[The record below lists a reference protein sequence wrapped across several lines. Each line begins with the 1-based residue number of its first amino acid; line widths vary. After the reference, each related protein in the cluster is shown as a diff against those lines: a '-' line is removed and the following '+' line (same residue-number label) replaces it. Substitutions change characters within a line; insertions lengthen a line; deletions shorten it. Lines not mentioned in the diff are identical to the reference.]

1 MARMTAR
8 LEEGLLA
15 LLLAAM
21 TVLTFLQVVLR
32 YVFNHGFVWALEANT
47 YMFGWLIMIG
57 VSYGIRVHSHIGVDF
72 AVKALPRAWQRAT
85 GLLGIALCLLY
96 AGIMFDGSYAY
107 LYKLWR
113 LGVLA
118 EDIPLER
125 WQLSIMLP
133 LGFALLAVRLVQQA
147 IDILRGRSSGLL
159 LADEA
164 AETLRD
170 LTPGTPEPRA

>member
-1 MARMTAR
+1 MARLTAR
-8 LEEGLLA
+8 LEELLLA
-15 LLLAAM
+15 GLLAAM
-21 TVLTFLQVVLR
+21 TLLTFVQVVLR

-72 AVKALPRAWQRAT
+72 AVKALPQRWQRAA
-85 GLLGIALCLLY
+85 GLVAVVFCLLY
-96 AGIMFDGSYAY
+96 AALMLDGAYGY

-118 EDIPLER
+118 EDIPIER
-125 WQLSIMLP
+125 WLLSIILP
-133 LGFALLAVRLVQQA
+133 LGFALLIFRLLQQGW
-147 IDILRGRSSGLL
+147 DIIRGRASGLL

-164 AETLRD
+164 AETLRE
-170 LTPGTPEPRA
+170 LAPEPPR

>member
-8 LEEGLLA
+8 LEEALLA
-15 LLLAAM
+15 LLLATM
-21 TVLTFLQVVLR
+21 TILTFVQVVLR

-72 AVKALPRAWQRAT
+72 AVKALPRVWQRAA
-85 GLLGIALCLLY
+85 GLLGIVFCLLY
-96 AGIMFDGSYAY
+96 AGIMLDGSYTY

-113 LGVLA
+113 LGVMA
-118 EDIPLER
+118 EDIDLPR
-125 WQLSIMLP
+125 WLLSIILP
-133 LGFALLAVRLVQQA
+133 LGFLLLAVRLIQQA

-164 AETLRD
+164 AETLRE
-170 LTPGTPEPRA
+170 LAPATPEHRS

>member
-1 MARMTAR
+1 MGRVTAR

-21 TVLTFLQVVLR
+21 TILTFVQVVLR
-32 YVFNHGFVWALEANT
+32 YIFNHGFVWALEANT

-72 AVKALPRAWQRAT
+72 AVKALPRLWQRVA
-85 GLLGIALCLLY
+85 GLLAIAFCLLY
-96 AGIMFDGSYAY
+96 AALMLDGAWTY

-113 LGVLA
+113 LDLMA
-118 EDIPLER
+118 EDIPAPR
-125 WQLSIMLP
+125 WLLSAILP
-133 LGFALLAVRLVQQA
+133 AGFALLILRLVGQA
-147 IDILRGRSSGLL
+147 IDILRGRASGLL

-164 AETLRD
+164 AETLRE
-170 LTPGTPEPRA
+170 LHPTPEPPR